1 MAGEPEDRDSRAL
14 EWTKV
19 VLLPV
24 VTLVISI
31 VGSWYFTNLSKEREA
46 RQSQQAQESET
57 RDSKQR
63 LYAQLLTQREQSDAT
78 IRKDM
83 FEVVLGRFLSG
94 PQQGNLSDQILQLEL
109 LANNFNQSL
118 DLAPLFKELA
128 RRLASGAEAG
138 LSRSARRSESGSIS
152 PLPT

>member
-1 MAGEPEDRDSRAL
+1 MAAARRPRRPRP

-19 VLLPV
+19 VLLPL

-31 VGSWYFTNLSKEREA
+31 VGSWYFTDLSKEREA
-46 RQSQQAQESET
+46 RQSRQAQESET

-83 FEVVLGRFLSG
+83 FEVVLGRFLSDR
-94 PQQGNLSDQILQLEL
+94 QQGNLSDQVLQLEL

-118 DLAPLFKELA
+118 DLAPLFKDWRA
-128 RRLASGAEAG
+128 ASQ
-138 LSRSARRSESGSIS
+138 LVRNWRSRSATRSESGSIS
-152 PLPT
+152 PPRT